1 MRLPSMTALR
11 ALDAVA
17 RSGSVS
23 DAASEL
29 NLTPSAISHQL
40 KSLEQTLGF
49 ALTERIG
56 RGIRFTFQ
64 GERYARDIHQ
74 LLANILEAGQRFD
87 GQLVS
92 GRLCISSPAGF
103 STYWLCL
110 HIAAFQDLYPQVEL
124 HLISPR
130 TPGDTS
136 DSNTDLFIAYG
147 MGDWPN
153 QHVQQIVTLRF
164 FPVCSPRLVNALGGL
179 KSPQELSGCP
189 LLHMLD
195 HSDWRVWLAAA
206 NAPHVEVRPGI
217 VFSDAHF
224 VQSACIAGQGIAIGD
239 NLISGEAL
247 SRGLLVKPFATEIE
261 SNRGYYLV
269 ADSQKAERPVV
280 RAFCEWIKTQLSAPS
295 RTAHH
300 VRRTLN
306 RETYANRSDG

>member
-1 MRLPSMTALR
+1 MTALR

-56 RGIRFTFQ
+56 RGIRITYQ

-87 GQLVS
+87 GQQVS
-92 GRLCISSPAGF
+92 GRLCVSSPAGF
-103 STYWLCL
+103 ATYWLCL

-130 TPGDTS
+130 TPSDTS
-136 DSNTDLFIAYG
+136 DNNVDLFIAYG

-164 FPVCSPRLVNALGGL
+164 FPVCSPRLANALGGL
-179 KSPQELSGCP
+179 KNPQELNGCP
-189 LLHMLD
+189 LLHMID
-195 HSDWRVWLAAA
+195 YSDWRVWLAAA
-206 NAPHVEVRPGI
+206 DASNVDVRTGI

-247 SRGLLVKPFATEIE
+247 ARGLLIRPFETEIE

-269 ADSQKAERPVV
+269 ADPQKSERPVV
-280 RAFCEWIKTQLSAPS
+280 RAFSEWVHAQLSSPS
-295 RTAHH
+295 RTHPPL
-300 VRRTLN
+300 RRTN
-306 RETYANRSDG
+306 KDRSREAAP